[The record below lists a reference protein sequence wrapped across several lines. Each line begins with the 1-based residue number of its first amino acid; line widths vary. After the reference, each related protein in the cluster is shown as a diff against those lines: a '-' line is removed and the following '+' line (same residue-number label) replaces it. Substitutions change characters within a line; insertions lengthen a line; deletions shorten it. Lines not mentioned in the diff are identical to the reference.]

1 VNIKVGEILI
11 MDSKI
16 KDKTVISRKPL
27 VPILEVISNQGKNK
41 IYRNILSE
49 CIIIGRSRNADIF
62 VDDYKLSRNHFMIV
76 RTKGYYEVKDLNS
89 TNGIVVN
96 GSKVNKVK
104 LLGNDKIS
112 AGNTSFNFILTRDNA
127 VAKDMR
133 LQREIKGLNNFQ
145 KNYSAKKETKKRSN
159 FIKAL
164 VASIFVFV
172 LSFVLIGNEKQAKV
186 APVVKKEASLN
197 YIYKIESE
205 LKEAKLDETNK
216 IKAKNLFKMAEHHFK
231 YGSYE
236 LAKKSIESYF
246 MLVPNSKIAPSFIS
260 ACDEALSQFK
270 VADNNL
276 EKIEEKREKRELVKN
291 LLRQA
296 QNELNKENY
305 SIAINIFSK
314 IIEIDPYNM
323 EAYYGVIE
331 SEKAQNKNL
340 EVAENFDEEIVDTP
354 EADLFNKDMNKAYKN
369 NDFNKAY
376 YYSLKIQNMGEEK
389 AGGKNFL
396 NAIRIARKINVK
408 MNRKFRGLMKQAS
421 LLTKSDAEKEAL
433 DIYRKVLRDF
443 RYHSEAKRGVRNAKL
458 KLHKKA
464 KNLYARALVA
474 KSYSDFKEEKSY
486 LQAILNQTPSSDKYH
501 KEARVR
507 LNRLND
513 LI

>member
-1 VNIKVGEILI
+1 
-11 MDSKI
+11 MDSKV

-27 VPILEVISNQGKNK
+27 VPILEVVSKQGKNK
-41 IYRNILSE
+41 VYRNILSE

-76 RTKGYYEVKDLNS
+76 RTQGHYEVKDLNS

-96 GSKVNKVK
+96 GSKVTKVK

-133 LQREIKGLNNFQ
+133 LQREIKGISNFQ

-164 VASIFVFV
+164 VASVFVFV
-172 LSFVLIGNEKQAKV
+172 LSFVLIGNEKQAQV
-186 APVVKKEASLN
+186 APVVKKKASLN

-216 IKAKNLFKMAEHHFK
+216 IKAKNFFKLAEHHFK

-236 LAKKSIESYF
+236 LAKKSMESYF
-246 MLVPNSKIAPSFIS
+246 LLVPNSKIAPSFIA

-276 EKIEEKREKRELVKN
+276 EKIEQKREKRELIKN

-314 IIEIDPYNM
+314 VIEIDPYNM
-323 EAYYGVIE
+323 EAYYGMIE
-331 SEKAQNKNL
+331 AEKAQTKDL
-340 EVAENFDEEIVDTP
+340 EVAQDFNEEEVIETP
-354 EADLFNKDMNKAYKN
+354 EADLFNRDMNRAYNSK
-369 NDFNKAY
+369 DYNKSY

-389 AGGKNFL
+389 AGRKNFL
-396 NAIRIARKINVK
+396 NAIKIARKINVK
-408 MNRKFRGLMKQAS
+408 MNRKHRALIKQAS
-421 LLTKSDAEKEAL
+421 LLAKSDAEKEAL

-443 RYHSEAKRGVRNAKL
+443 RYHTSAKRGVRNAKL

-464 KNLYARALVA
+464 KNLFARALVA
-474 KSYSDFKEEKSY
+474 KSYSDFNEEKSH
-486 LQAILNQTPSSDKYH
+486 LQAILSQTPSNDKYYQ
-501 KEARVR
+501 KARTR